1 MCLPFLRIVYEET
14 RKERLRTSN
23 VGERECNVAY
33 YALMGAY
40 TSDAIDTLLQCH
52 IGADTST
59 ETLRA
64 RLAMLLR
71 IRTFA

>member
-1 MCLPFLRIVYEET
+1 MYLPFLRIVYEEM
-14 RKERLRTSN
+14 RKEWIRTSN

-33 YALMGAY
+33 YAPMGAY
-40 TSDAIDTLLQCH
+40 ASDAIDTLLQCCVS
-52 IGADTST
+52 ADTPT

-71 IRTFA
+71 ICTFA